1 MRNPI
6 AWFEIYVQDLQRARR
21 FYESVFGITLGEMH
35 SPVPGVQMLSFPS
48 TQEHYGATGA
58 LMQMEGVPSGPG
70 GTMVYF
76 SCEDC
81 AVEAGRVAGAGGKV
95 EKPKFSI
102 APFGHI
108 AIVIDTEG
116 NMLGLHSMN

>member
-1 MRNPI
+1 MGNPV
-6 AWFEIYVQDLQRARR
+6 AWFEIYVQDLQRARQ
-21 FYESVFGITLGEMH
+21 FYECVLGIQLADMQ
-35 SPVPGVQMLSFPS
+35 SPIAGMKMLSFPAG
-48 TQEHYGATGA
+48 QDRYGATGA
-58 LMQMEGVPSGPG
+58 LIQMTDAPSGPG

-81 AVEAGRVAGAGGKV
+81 AIEAGRVAAAGGKV